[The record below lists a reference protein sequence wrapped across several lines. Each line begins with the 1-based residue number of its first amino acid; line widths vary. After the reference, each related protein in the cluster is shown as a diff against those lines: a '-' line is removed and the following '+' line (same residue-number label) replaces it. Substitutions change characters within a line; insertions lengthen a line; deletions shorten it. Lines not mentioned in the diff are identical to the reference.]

1 MLNSTTLLWKIIIK
15 KITFYVFFSFLFFW
29 FCKFI
34 TTVRKGQTTLQCMF
48 PTYKVKNELSPN
60 STAVWL
66 KIFNACEYSL
76 RQVTPLQL
84 GFYRITFVSFRIF
97 HSMSPAKIFSAT
109 PPILFMDTLLSAL
122 WKAQCCVWNSHQ
134 ICTFPFSPCKGVVQT
149 IKDC

>member
-1 MLNSTTLLWKIIIK
+1 MLNSTTLLWKVIIK
-15 KITFYVFFSFLFFW
+15 KITFYVFFLFFFW

-60 STAVWL
+60 STALWL